1 MKAIRIIYLFVG
13 FLLFCYIAFSC
24 FYFKGKQQKRECTAL
39 QIVVKDSLEKHFVT
53 EKELYSQLKQAK
65 LNPIDKQM
73 YEINTEEIEKVLLK
87 NEMIARVQAYK
98 TPSGI
103 IKLEVQQKMPIMR
116 IHSQKGNYYLDHAG
130 STMPISSRYVAHVPV
145 VTGYVEKEFATST
158 LYDFALFLLK
168 DEFWN
173 NQIEQIYV
181 SPNQEVEL
189 IPRVGNHKII
199 LGTFDDYIEKLTNLE
214 LFYKQAIPK
223 VGWNKYSTIN
233 LKYRNQIVCTKK

>member
-1 MKAIRIIYLFVG
+1 MKAIRIIYLVVAI
-13 FLLFCYIAFSC
+13 LLFCYIAYSC
-24 FYFKGKQQKRECTAL
+24 FYFKVKQQNTVCTEL

-53 EKELYSQLKQAK
+53 QKDLYSLLKHAK

-73 YEINTEEIEKVLLK
+73 YEVNTDEIENELLT
-87 NEMIARVQAYK
+87 NEMISRVQAYK

-103 IKLEVQQKMPIMR
+103 IKLEVEQKMPIMR
-116 IHSQKGNYYLDHAG
+116 IYSQKGNYYLDHAG

-181 SPNQEVEL
+181 SPNQEIEL

-223 VGWNKYSTIN
+223 VGWDKYSTIN